1 MKLEEWEKI
10 CPDCKGKGFIT
21 EKNYEIGATTKYTC
35 PRCCGDGK
43 FDWLENIFGKNQ
55 YRTLPTSPVHGQGFY
70 DTKNAKYYSFY
81 NGNWYDSSG
90 HILNKR

>member
-43 FDWLENIFGKNQ
+43 FDWLENIFGKNHFR
-55 YRTLPTSPVHGQGFY
+55 YFPHGPADGHIFY
-70 DTKNAKYYSFY
+70 DPTTFKFY
-81 NGNWYDSSG
+81 ISKCGKWFQCDSTTS
-90 HILNKR
+90 K